1 MIEGKKNYY
10 FISITKFLFIIMA
23 LAALPD
29 TFAIVSFMAKNGIA
43 ATRVDGTLSFKI
55 QFPRSLS
62 VPISLSSTK
71 PVCRNIP
78 TVGSCK
84 WTFRVNLPVKE
95 QKTAIGWIFQDPP
108 TTKYLTPDHVNIEPL
123 STSSSNEATYISM
136 GGAGFIYPSKSRASR
151 GYAVTDT
158 VETTLDFSSCEISFS
173 VNGQVVYTTTL
184 SAEIDFA
191 YPTISSNGGEVV
203 AIASVENVL

>member
-10 FISITKFLFIIMA
+10 FISKTKFLFIIMA

-71 PVCRNIP
+71 PVCRKIP

-108 TTKYLTPDHVNIEPL
+108 TTKYLTPDHVNIQPL

-136 GGAGFIYPSKSRASR
+136 GGAGFIYPSKRRASR
-151 GYAVTDT
+151 GYAVNDT
-158 VETTLDFSSCEISFS
+158 VETTLDFSSNEVSFS

-184 SAEIDFA
+184 SPQIDFA
-191 YPTISSNGGEVV
+191 YPTISSDGGEVV
-203 AIASVENVL
+203 AIASVENLP